1 MGAQGLLRIEP
12 VGGLGEM
19 GHHHLVVDLGPDSF
33 LVDCGIL
40 FPPDSDPGI
49 DRILPSFAPALRR
62 AKEGRLR
69 GLLLTHGHLD
79 HLGAVP
85 DLLAALPGLPVYATS
100 WALTLLRRRIARDG
114 PKDSAPL
121 QAHLVTPGVPEFVGE
136 TELTWL
142 RVTHSL
148 PEACSLA
155 LRGVA
160 GTIVHSGDFRMQ
172 RDPLLGPPTDVEG
185 LRAIGDG
192 GVDLALIDSTS
203 SAKEGRT
210 LPEREV
216 VQNLQA
222 LIRGVEGAA
231 VVTSFSS
238 HVERM
243 LGCLHVA
250 RATGRRLA
258 IYGRSAEE
266 TARLAIERG
275 LLTTQAGELLHL
287 DEIAHQPKDKLLLLV
302 TGTQGE
308 WRAPLARIAR
318 GEDSRVSLGPGDCVV
333 WSARVIPGG
342 ERAVGG
348 LINKFVEA
356 GVQVVPPWGEAG
368 RGMHTSGHGHQDE
381 VAEWLDCVRPRFA
394 LPVHGEPW
402 HLVQHAGVLA
412 GRLGPERILSLRSG
426 HSLQLDPRTGE
437 THIEL
442 AQHAQQWVAEGGA
455 RFSPRDPAL
464 ATRRKAGRHGT
475 ATVVVPWRDGRVV
488 GTPVVHSVGL
498 VARAEAAGLEHRVGL
513 ELHRRMTEWGPLLDE
528 AAAIE
533 KTRLTLRSVVR
544 SEVGT
549 KPPCFAR
556 LLYLESMVSYDKVV
570 ATQTDGPPDGAH
582 RDSPPQGEDPPK

>member
-1 MGAQGLLRIEP
+1 MEGKGLLRIEP

-49 DRILPSFAPALRR
+49 DRILPSFAPALQR
-62 AKEGRLR
+62 ARQGRLR

-100 WALTLLRRRIARDG
+100 WALTLLRRRMRRDG

-121 QAHLVTPGVPEFVGE
+121 QAHLVTPGVPEIVGE
-136 TELTWL
+136 TELTWV

-155 LRGVA
+155 LRGAA

-172 RDPLLGPPTDVEG
+172 RDPLLGPPTDVAG
-185 LRAIGDG
+185 LRAIGDR

-222 LIRGVEGAA
+222 AIEQVEGVA

-243 LGCLHVA
+243 LGCLLVA

-275 LLTTQAGELLHL
+275 LLTTEAGELLHL

-318 GEDSRVSLGPGDCVV
+318 GEDSRVSLGPGDCVI

-342 ERAVGG
+342 ERTVGG

-356 GVQVVPPWGEAG
+356 GVQVIPPWGEAG
-368 RGMHTSGHGHQDE
+368 RGMHTSGHGHRDE
-381 VAEWLDCVRPRFA
+381 VAEWLDCVRPRFV

-402 HLVQHAGVLA
+402 HLVQHSGVLA
-412 GRLGPERILSLRSG
+412 KRVGPERLLSLRSG
-426 HSLQLDPRTGE
+426 HSLRLDPDTGE
-437 THIEL
+437 TDVEV
-442 AQHAQQWVAEGGA
+442 AQHPQQWIAEGGA

-464 ATRRKAGRHGT
+464 GTRRKAGRHGT
-475 ATVVVPWRDGRVV
+475 ATAVVPWRDGRIA

-498 VARAEAAGLEHRVGL
+498 VASAEAGGLERKLGL
-513 ELHRRMTEWGPLLDE
+513 DLHRRLSKWESLSDE

-533 KTRLTLRSVVR
+533 KARLTLRGSVR
-544 SEVGT
+544 REVGT

-556 LLYLESMVSYDKVV
+556 LLHLDSMVSYDKLDV
-570 ATQTDGPPDGAH
+570 TQSDGTRDGAH
-582 RDSPPQGEDPPK
+582 RDSPPEGEDAPQ